1 MPLMALNK
9 DKGFTG
15 YDILSE
21 QSPSDDEKILEVETQ
36 MASAPPQKEIL
47 NFRRFGNDW
56 KVVIDENFVKSA
68 H

>member
-1 MPLMALNK
+1 
-9 DKGFTG
+9 
-15 YDILSE
+15 
-21 QSPSDDEKILEVETQ
+21 